1 MANIKKIIKNTA
13 LITGAV
19 AGAAAGFHFINKS
32 MHKDIC
38 MIAHRGHSAKH
49 PDNTEAA
56 FLSAVRNGSGG
67 IETDVRITKD
77 GIFVVNHN
85 DEAKFIDGTELL
97 VAEATYEELSQ
108 KPLLNKKSDETVYI
122 CTFQRYLEICRDA
135 NMICFIELKGEFT
148 DEQIH
153 ELFTM
158 AGEIYDLSR
167 CQLQSFEF
175 ENLVKA
181 HEAFPDLQ
189 IMLTYGKN
197 CGDYHKCIDYGFDI
211 DADYKVATPK
221 MVKEFHDKGLKVGL
235 WTANDI
241 FSLNFCRALGVDYIE
256 SDIFGG

>member
-1 MANIKKIIKNTA
+1 MNKIVKNVLLA
-13 LITGAV
+13 AGVV
-19 AGAAAGFHFINKS
+19 AGAAVGFHYINKA

-49 PDNTEAA
+49 PDNTEAS
-56 FLSAVRNGSGG
+56 FLSAVANGSGG
-67 IETDVRITKD
+67 IETDVRVTKD
-77 GIFVVNHN
+77 GVFVVNHN
-85 DEAKFIDGTELL
+85 DEAKFVDGTELL

-108 KPLLNKKSDETVYI
+108 KPLLNKKSDEVVYI
-122 CTFQRYLEICRDA
+122 CTFERYLEICREA
-135 NMICFIELKGEFT
+135 GMICFIELKGEFT

-153 ELFTM
+153 DLFTM
-158 AGEIYDLSR
+158 AGEIYDLSK

-197 CGDYHKCIDYGFDI
+197 CGDYHKCIDHGFDI
-211 DADYKVATPK
+211 DAEYKVATPK

-235 WTANDI
+235 WTANDL

-256 SDIFGG
+256 SDIYGG